1 MNPLSDGLSRSKRL
15 IPYPQGYRSAEAPV
29 SQTLPISELG
39 TSRANVLDRIVEAGM
54 VAQGRVFA
62 LSLEPIRQ
70 QLGERWPA
78 RADHVWE
85 TVERALAK
93 RMPAPDVFLRIN
105 EVTVMAAI
113 ASTDAYEG
121 QVRCAEVLRSILAF
135 FLGRSAEEDLGISRV
150 SALSGGTLS
159 MEPVDLAVPPR
170 PSVEPRTSAKSPVSP
185 DRWVPP
191 LAGRRLLSPFMS
203 ERQGLVRMHFDVVPV
218 WRLDQG
224 FIGAY
229 ALRRRLPC
237 RIDGLSDFDR
247 EQMDH
252 RVVDHLVPLLQ
263 EYRRHRGAF
272 PLIIPGTYSSA
283 STRRP
288 RVDLVER
295 CNDVLDLMRSVVVM
309 EIDGLSPG
317 APAGRLSETA
327 AMMKPFFHVVTACVA
342 DTAQAETVFRGFA
355 FKGLAID
362 AGKVPDSR
370 LDALICAAR
379 RRMSNVI
386 VHDLKRQDEARIAAL
401 GVTHVSFL
409 EDSVPLTGGTF
420 PNDTKAA
427 A

>member
-1 MNPLSDGLSRSKRL
+1 MSQSLS
-15 IPYPQGYRSAEAPV
+15 
-29 SQTLPISELG
+29 ISELG
-39 TSRANVLDRIVEAGM
+39 TSRANVLERIVEAGM

-70 QLGERWPA
+70 QLGNRWA
-78 RADHVWE
+78 GRSDHVWD
-85 TVERALAK
+85 TVERALVK

-105 EVTVMAAI
+105 EVTVLAAI

-150 SALSGGTLS
+150 SALSGGALS
-159 MEPVDLAVPPR
+159 MEPVDLAAAPQ
-170 PSVEPRTSAKSPVSP
+170 PSTESPTSAKSPVNP

-203 ERQGLVRMHFDVVPV
+203 ERQGLIRMHFEVVPV

-237 RIDGLSDFDR
+237 RIDSLTDFDK

-252 RVVDHLVPLLQ
+252 KIVDHLVPLLQ

-288 RVDLVER
+288 RMDLVER
-295 CNDVLDLMRSVVVM
+295 CSDVLDLMRSVVVM

-342 DTAQAETVFRGFA
+342 DTAQADTVFRGFA
-355 FKGLAID
+355 FRGLAID
-362 AGKVPDSR
+362 AAKVPPGR
-370 LDALICAAR
+370 LDSLICAAR
-379 RRMSNVI
+379 RRTANVI

-401 GVTHVSFL
+401 GITHVSFV
-409 EDSVPLTGGTF
+409 EERTSFKVEAPGRE
-420 PNDTKAA
+420 AA
-427 A
+427 TPV